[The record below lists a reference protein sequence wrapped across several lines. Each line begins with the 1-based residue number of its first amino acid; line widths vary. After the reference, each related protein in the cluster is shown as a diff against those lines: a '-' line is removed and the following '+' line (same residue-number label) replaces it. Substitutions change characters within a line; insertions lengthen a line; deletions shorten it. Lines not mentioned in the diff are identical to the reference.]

1 MKEYLSKIRWLV
13 ADWHFG
19 ERRLDMMFR
28 PFRSTEEHS
37 RALIDNH
44 NCRVK
49 PDDVVLCVGDVTSID
64 APHCLPLVGQLNGT
78 KILIRGNHDEP
89 HSDSD
94 LRSLSTPSQITMIE
108 MFGQL
113 TRRSMPP
120 IATSADR
127 RLAIFRTRLSPN
139 RGFTRQPA
147 P

>member
-1 MKEYLSKIRWLV
+1 MQEYLSKIRWLV

-64 APHCLPLVGQLNGT
+64 APHCLPLET
-78 KILIRGNHDEP
+78 TMSRIRIQIFGN
-89 HSDSD
+89 
-94 LRSLSTPSQITMIE
+94 I
-108 MFGQL
+108 
-113 TRRSMPP
+113 
-120 IATSADR
+120 
-127 RLAIFRTRLSPN
+127 SPM
-139 RGFTRQPA
+139 
-147 P
+147 